1 MNEQGIINRNLAKII
16 AEQGH
21 LDLLM
26 VVDAGFAIPLGV
38 EVVDLSLKEN
48 SPMVIDVLTELK
60 KFHSVEKLILAK
72 QTKDTNPKYF
82 EDISKALGEDIDVE
96 VVEHA
101 ELKQLAKTVKAVI
114 RTGDFT
120 AFGNVALISGAGHR
134 WYCEK

>member
-1 MNEQGIINRNLAKII
+1 MNEHGIINRNLAKII

-26 VVDAGFAIPLGV
+26 IVDAGFAIPLGI

-72 QTKDTNPKYF
+72 QTKDTNPKFF
-82 EDISKALGEDIDVE
+82 EDISKALDEDIDVE
-96 VVEHA
+96 VIEHS
-101 ELKQLAKTVKAVI
+101 ELKQLAKTVKAII

-120 AFGNVALISGAGHR
+120 AFGNVALVSGAGRR
-134 WYCEK
+134 WFCEK